1 MMLAKRYPEQDGP
14 SPEKLV
20 RSHMDL
26 VRKIAWHMH
35 GRVGRMAE
43 VEDMLQVGYMGLVD
57 AAQRYTPRQGASFA
71 AYAAIRIR
79 GSIIDYLRASSS
91 LCRATIVMQQRMR
104 ASMQKLEQSLLRAPE
119 KHEIAA
125 DMGITVAELEDWEAQ
140 FGASQIKS
148 LDEVYT
154 DHSMLFSSN
163 GHSVEDK
170 MQHDQMRQMLRRALG
185 DLPEREALVLQ
196 LYFVEELNVYEIA
209 EILGV
214 TTGRV
219 SQIKKAAVGRLRE
232 SIVKMEGDAA

>member
-1 MMLAKRYPEQDGP
+1 MLARRYPEQDGP
-14 SPEKLV
+14 TPERLV
-20 RSHMDL
+20 ATHMDL
-26 VRKIAWHMH
+26 VRKIAWHLH

-43 VEDMLQVGYMGLVD
+43 IDDMLQVGYMGLVD
-57 AAQRYTPRQGASFA
+57 ASKRYTPRQGASFA

-91 LCRATIVMQQRMR
+91 LCRATIVMQQKVR
-104 ASMQKLEQSLLRAPE
+104 AATARLEQQLLRMPE
-119 KHEIAA
+119 KAELAA
-125 DMGITVAELEDWEAQ
+125 EMGISVEELQDWQTQ

-154 DHSMLFSSN
+154 DHSMLFSDATR
-163 GHSVEDK
+163 SVEDK
-170 MQHDQMRQMLRRALG
+170 MQHDEMRGMLRRALER
-185 DLPEREALVLQ
+185 LPEREALVLQ

-219 SQIKKAAVGRLRE
+219 SQIKKAAVGRLRDAI
-232 SIVKMEGDAA
+232 SGMEAG

>member
-1 MMLAKRYPEQDGP
+1 MLARRYPEQDGP

-26 VRKIAWHMH
+26 VRKIAWHLH

-57 AAQRYTPRQGASFA
+57 AAQRYTPRQDASFA

-79 GSIIDYLRASSS
+79 GSIIDFLRASSS
-91 LCRATIVMQQRMR
+91 LCRATIAMQQKMR
-104 ASMQKLEQSLLRAPE
+104 AATQKLEQQLLRAPE
-119 KHEIAA
+119 KSEIAA
-125 DMGITVAELEDWEAQ
+125 EMGLTVPELEDWETQ
-140 FGASQIKS
+140 FGAANIKS

-154 DHSMLFSSN
+154 DHSLLFSDAART
-163 GHSVEDK
+163 VEDK
-170 MQHDQMRQMLRRALG
+170 MQQDEMRKLLRRALG
-185 DLPEREALVLQ
+185 ELPQREALVLQ

-209 EILGV
+209 EVLGV

-232 SIVKMEGDAA
+232 SIAAMEAG

>member
-1 MMLAKRYPEQDGP
+1 MLAKRYPEQDGP
-14 SPEKLV
+14 SPDKLV

-26 VRKIAWHMH
+26 VRKIAWHLH

-43 VEDMLQVGYMGLVD
+43 IEDMLQVGYMGLVD
-57 AAQRYTPRQGASFA
+57 AAQRYTPRQGATFA

-79 GSIIDYLRASSS
+79 GSIIDFLRASSS
-91 LCRATIVMQQRMR
+91 LCRATIVMQQKMR
-104 ASMQKLEQSLLRAPE
+104 ASVQKLEQQLLRTPE
-119 KHEIAA
+119 KAEIAA
-125 DMGITVAELEDWEAQ
+125 DMGLTVGELEDWQTQ

-154 DHSMLFSSN
+154 DHSLLFSDAAR
-163 GHSVEDK
+163 SVEDK
-170 MQHDQMRQMLRRALG
+170 MQQDEMRKMLRRALG
-185 DLPEREALVLQ
+185 ELPQREALVLQ

-232 SIVKMEGDAA
+232 SISAMEQD

>member
-1 MMLAKRYPEQDGP
+1 MLAKRYAEQEGP

-26 VRKIAWHMH
+26 VRKIAWHLH

-43 VEDMLQVGYMGLVD
+43 IEDMLQVGYMGLVD
-57 AAQRYTPRQGASFA
+57 AAQRYTPRQGATFA

-91 LCRATIVMQQRMR
+91 LCRATIVMQQKMR
-104 ASMQKLEQSLLRAPE
+104 ASILKLEQQLLRAPE
-119 KHEIAA
+119 KTEIAT
-125 DMGITVAELEDWEAQ
+125 DMGITVAELEDWETQ

-148 LDEVYT
+148 LDEVYS
-154 DHSMLFSSN
+154 DHSMLFSDA
-163 GHSVEDK
+163 GRSVEDK
-170 MQHDQMRQMLRRALG
+170 LQQDQMRKMLRAALG
-185 DLPEREALVLQ
+185 QLPEREALVLQ

-232 SIVKMEGDAA
+232 SITAMEGDD